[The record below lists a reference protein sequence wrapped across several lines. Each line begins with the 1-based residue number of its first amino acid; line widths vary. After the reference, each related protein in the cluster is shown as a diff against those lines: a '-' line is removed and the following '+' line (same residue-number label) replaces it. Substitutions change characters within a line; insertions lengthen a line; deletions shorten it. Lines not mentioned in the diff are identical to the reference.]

1 MLLVASTEGLIAG
14 GVAGLFWSYIW
25 TYVGMAF
32 VVLSLAEM
40 ASMAPTSGGQYH
52 WVSEFAPP
60 QYQKILSYFTGWMSA
75 MSWQAGA
82 ASGPFLVGTMIQSLV
97 YVNKEEYEA
106 TNWQGT
112 LMVWAITFIVYLGN
126 VYGGSAMPVFQNVM
140 LIVHVFGFL
149 AVCRSCIQTCQHL
162 RITDAITDYCHALGS
177 CSSQQR
183 RRGLHLIHRWRRMV
197 KHGLGAYG
205 WTDQCHL
212 CLYLFRCCC
221 SHE

>member
-25 TYVGMAF
+25 TYAGMTL

-60 QYQKILSYFTGWMSA
+60 RWQKLLSYITGWMSV

-82 ASGPFLVGTMIQSLV
+82 ASGPFLVGTLIQSLI
-97 YVNKEEYEA
+97 YVNDESYEM

-112 LMVWAITFIVYLGN
+112 MFVWAITLIVYLAN
-126 VYGGSAMPVFQNVM
+126 VYGGRAMPVFQNVM
-140 LIVHVFGFL
+140 LIVHVFAFM
-149 AVCRSCIQTCQHL
+149 AVSTRTSADLDRLLI
-162 RITDAITDYCHALGS
+162 IPIDYRHVLDP
-177 CSSQQR
+177 CSSQL
-183 RRGLHLIHRWRRMV
+183 GCSCLHAIHRQRWM
-197 KHGLGAYG
+197 
-205 WTDQCHL
+205 
-212 CLYLFRCCC
+212 
-221 SHE
+221 E

>member
-1 MLLVASTEGLIAG
+1 MSFTDTNRFAVGRYAQASNTDFHEQQLISHKVLLVASTQGLVCG

-25 TYVGMAF
+25 TYAGMTL

-60 QYQKILSYFTGWMSA
+60 KYQKFLSYLTGWMSA

-82 ASGPFLVGTMIQSLV
+82 ASGPFLVGTLIQSLV
-97 YVNKEEYEA
+97 YINQQSYSA

-112 LMVWAITFIVYLGN
+112 MMVWAITFIVYLGN
-126 VYGGSAMPVFQNVM
+126 VYGGRAMPVFQNVM

-149 AVCRSCIQTCQHL
+149 AVSRKREQMFRYVWNLTCS
-162 RITDAITDYCHALGS
+162 TDHRHALGPGP
-177 CSSQQR
+177 SQ
-183 RRGLHLIHRWRRMV
+183 
-197 KHGLGAYG
+197 
-205 WTDQCHL
+205 L
-212 CLYLFRCCC
+212 CKCGV
-221 SHE
+221 H

>member
-1 MLLVASTEGLIAG
+1 MLLVASTEGLVAG

-25 TYVGMAF
+25 TYVGNAF

-60 QYQKILSYFTGWMSA
+60 QYQKVLSYFTGWMSA

-82 ASGPFLVGTMIQSLV
+82 ASGPFLVGTLIQSLV
-97 YVNKEEYEA
+97 YVNKEDYES

-140 LIVHVFGFL
+140 LIVHVFGFM
-149 AVCRSCIQTCQHL
+149 AVC
-162 RITDAITDYCHALGS
+162 
-177 CSSQQR
+177 
-183 RRGLHLIHRWRRMV
+183 
-197 KHGLGAYG
+197 
-205 WTDQCHL
+205 
-212 CLYLFRCCC
+212 
-221 SHE
+221 

>member
-1 MLLVASTEGLIAG
+1 MSKISDVSKLTILTHHQVLLVASTEGLIAG

-25 TYVGMAF
+25 TYAGMTL

-60 QYQKILSYFTGWMSA
+60 KYQKLLSYFTGWMSA

-97 YVNKEEYEA
+97 YVNRESYEA

-112 LMVWAITFIVYLGN
+112 LMVGWIYAAVILFMIANSTR
-126 VYGGSAMPVFQNVM
+126 YGRS
-140 LIVHVFGFL
+140 HSSCTL
-149 AVCRSCIQTCQHL
+149 ATSTVAELCP
-162 RITDAITDYCHALGS
+162 
-177 CSSQQR
+177 CSR
-183 RRGLHLIHRWRRMV
+183 
-197 KHGLGAYG
+197 
-205 WTDQCHL
+205 TL
-212 CLYLFRCCC
+212 CSLFT
-221 SHE
+221 SSDSLP

>member
-1 MLLVASTEGLIAG
+1 LVASTEGLIAG
-14 GVAGLFWSYIW
+14 GVAGLFWSYVW
-25 TYVGMAF
+25 TYAGMTL

-60 QYQKILSYFTGWMSA
+60 NYQKLLSYFTGWMSV

-97 YVNKEEYEA
+97 FVNKESYEA

-112 LMVWAITFIVYLGN
+112 MMVWAITFIVYLGN
-126 VYGGSAMPVFQNVM
+126 VYGGRAMPVFQNIM

-149 AVCRSCIQTCQHL
+149 AVSEHQ
-162 RITDAITDYCHALGS
+162 S
-177 CSSQQR
+177 
-183 RRGLHLIHRWRRMV
+183 WRLV
-197 KHGLGAYG
+197 DEY
-205 WTDQCHL
+205 
-212 CLYLFRCCC
+212 
-221 SHE
+221 

>member
-1 MLLVASTEGLIAG
+1 MTL
-14 GVAGLFWSYIW
+14 
-25 TYVGMAF
+25 

-60 QYQKILSYFTGWMSA
+60 AWQKGLSYFTGWMSA

-97 YVNKEEYEA
+97 YVNRESYEA

-112 LMVWAITFIVYLGN
+112 LMVWAITGIVYLGN
-126 VYGGSAMPVFQNVM
+126 VYGGRAMPVFQNVM

-149 AVCRSCIQTCQHL
+149 AVSHCPDLQTSHAANHIYRSLSCFGSWHL
-162 RITDAITDYCHALGS
+162 AIPPLLSSRSSPTLAAGRVSDSRLWLARSVPSMLAFALMPP
-177 CSSQQR
+177 
-183 RRGLHLIHRWRRMV
+183 H
-197 KHGLGAYG
+197 
-205 WTDQCHL
+205 T
-212 CLYLFRCCC
+212 
-221 SHE
+221 